1 MNIFKYRV
9 YQGEHCGPSKEDPF
23 ATKPLPPDRVQDC
36 LDKLCAIL
44 PDYFRTIARDNSLF
58 VSATICDSEQDP
70 DAARERCVV
79 QLNLTTTGLL
89 LVIDRLPESH
99 C

>member
-9 YQGEHCGPSKEDPF
+9 YQGEYCGPSKEDPF

-44 PDYFRTIARDNSLF
+44 PDYFSTTAKDNSLF
-58 VSATICDSEQDP
+58 VSATTSDSEQDP
-70 DAARERCVV
+70 ETALERCVA

-89 LVIDRLPESH
+89 LRIDRLPEQ
-99 C
+99 